1 MQASIYDKLIS
12 DLVTRQMHTFHV
24 APRRT
29 IQTKNIQNIATFIEI
44 DVNTQY
50 PSKN

>member
-1 MQASIYDKLIS
+1 MQASIYHKLIS